1 LTPFEK
7 GFYFQI
13 KLATLGLLR
22 AFGMKAGDLP
32 TKSVIEAFSKG
43 TPARR
48 TNLMLTAKRLTSTP
62 GKTSP
67 NLFSSL
73 KRTPIPP
80 GHPALQPLGKPL
92 QIPKSVGRLPDVPL
106 AKTRPGGRGLLFAQ
120 R

>member
-32 TKSVIEAFSKG
+32 AKSAIEAFRKG

-48 TNLMLTAKRLTSTP
+48 TNLMLAAKRLTSVP
-62 GKTSP
+62 GNKAPS
-67 NLFSSL
+67 LFSSL
-73 KRTPIPP
+73 KRTPFPP

-106 AKTRPGGRGLLFAQ
+106 AKTRPGGRIPLFA
-120 R
+120 